1 MDALSQFF
9 TVLALLYAVECVRWT
24 PRSTLVL
31 RALAVRNFRRAR
43 FSPLFGSPRAGLIW
57 LQPLPPLG
65 TALLVEAWPV
75 APSPKGLATREPL
88 ELELAQRAPFQ
99 AQALAWEQVEQL
111 GARENVLVV
120 NGREFARCG
129 SNRAAR
135 ELAQTLE
142 ELRVAREAE
151 RAGLVRRALARAF
164 DGGELRTRVERFFA
178 LTRGLRA
185 LCNAQFVVLAVATP
199 VAVYTWGTLWS
210 WAPLAAAVV
219 GLNVAITVKARRA
232 ARELTPDCSDELQR
246 LTLAC
251 ALSPISALRALD
263 EVARPLVADLHP
275 LSAAALAP
283 APDRAEIERLVAVDA
298 LHPRR
303 VEGVDPLA
311 RECERWFSAEIVAAA
326 ARAGHDL
333 RAAAAPPA
341 PEDAQMRGYCPR
353 CQRQFPGGHEVCFD
367 CTTSIEPL
375 SAAPESAART

>member
-9 TVLALLYAVECVRWT
+9 AVLALLYALECVRWT

-75 APSPKGLATREPL
+75 APSPTGLATREPL

-99 AQALAWEQVEQL
+99 AQALTWEHVEQIR
-111 GARENVLVV
+111 ARDSVLEV

-142 ELRVAREAE
+142 ELRDAREPE
-151 RAGLVRRALARAF
+151 RAGIVRRALGHAF
-164 DGGELRTRVERFFA
+164 DAGELRARVERYFT
-178 LTRGLRA
+178 LTRGVRS
-185 LCNAQFVVLAVATP
+185 LCNTQFGVLAVATP
-199 VAVYTWGTLWS
+199 IAVYTWGTLWS
-210 WAPLAAAVV
+210 WLPLVAALVA
-219 GLNVAITVKARRA
+219 LNVAITVRARRI
-232 ARELTPDCSDELQR
+232 ARELTPDCTDELQR

-251 ALSPISALRALD
+251 ALSPISALRVLD
-263 EVARPLVADLHP
+263 ELARPLVADLHP

-283 APDRAEIERLVAVDA
+283 AADRAEIVRLVAVDA

-303 VEGVDPLA
+303 VEAVDPLA
-311 RECERWFSAEIVAAA
+311 LDCARWFSAEIVAAA

-341 PEDAQMRGYCPR
+341 PEDTSMDGYCPR
-353 CQRQFPGGHEVCFD
+353 CQRQFPAGHDVCFD
-367 CTTSIEPL
+367 CTTPIEPL
-375 SAAPESAART
+375 SRASNAAARP

>member
-75 APSPKGLATREPL
+75 APSPKGLSTREPL

-99 AQALAWEQVEQL
+99 AQAFAWEHVEQI
-111 GARENVLVV
+111 GVRESAIEV

-142 ELRVAREAE
+142 ELAQAREEE
-151 RAGLVRRALARAF
+151 RAALVRRALSRAS
-164 DGGELRTRVERFFA
+164 DGGALRARVERFFA
-178 LTRGLRA
+178 LTRGLRV

-199 VAVYTWGTLWS
+199 VAVYTWGTLWT
-210 WAPLAAAVV
+210 WAPLAAVLL
-219 GLNVAITVKARRA
+219 GLNIAITVKARRA
-232 ARELTPDCSDELQR
+232 ARELTPDCPDELQR
-246 LTLAC
+246 LTLSC

-263 EVARPLVADLHP
+263 ELARPLVADLHP

-283 APDRAEIERLVAVDA
+283 EPDRAEILRLVAVDA
-298 LHPRR
+298 LYPRR
-303 VEGVDPLA
+303 VEGVAPLA
-311 RECERWFSAEIVAAA
+311 LECERWFSAEIVAAA

-341 PEDAQMRGYCPR
+341 PEDAGLWGYCPR
-353 CQRQFPGGHEVCFD
+353 CRRQFPVGHEVCFD

-375 SAAPESAART
+375 SAAPDAAART